1 MRYKLSEKHPA
12 MEALAKL
19 SSYAD
24 DLNIRIIFYSSM
36 RTTIEY
42 NGNTYELLDNEDN
55 SPIEEFPPVME
66 YKMVLDDE

>member
-12 MEALAKL
+12 MEAFAKL

-55 SPIEEFPPVME
+55 IPIEEFPPVME